1 MISLKNDWEE
11 IFEKEYEKEYFK
23 KLKIF
28 LKEEYANYKI
38 YPEKKDVFSPFLF
51 SNYKDTR
58 VMILGQ
64 DPYHG
69 EGQAHGLAFSVKP
82 GVKIP
87 PSLGNIYK
95 EIEQELG
102 IKKPN
107 NGYLVPWANQGILLM
122 NSVLTVRDGSA
133 NSHKGKGWEIFTD
146 KIIEKLN
153 EKVDPVIFVLWG
165 NNARNKKKLID
176 TSRHYVLESVH
187 PSPLSANR
195 GFFGCNHFI
204 KINKILKSLGKKEI
218 NWAIPNI

>member
-1 MISLKNDWEE
+1 MISLKNDWDK

-23 KLKIF
+23 KLNFF
-28 LKEEYANYKI
+28 LEEEYANYKI

-58 VMILGQ
+58 VIILGQ

-122 NSVLTVRDGSA
+122 NSVLTVRDDNA

-153 EKVDPVIFVLWG
+153 EKADPVIFVLWG

-204 KINKILKSLGKKEI
+204 KINEILKSLGKKEI
-218 NWAIPNI
+218 NWFIPNI